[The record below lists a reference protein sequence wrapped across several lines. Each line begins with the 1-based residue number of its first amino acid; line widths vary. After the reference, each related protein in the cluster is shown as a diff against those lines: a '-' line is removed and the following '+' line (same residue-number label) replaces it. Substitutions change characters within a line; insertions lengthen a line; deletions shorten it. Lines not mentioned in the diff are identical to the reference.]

1 MPVSTLGR
9 YLARHRARYAAG
21 VLLLLATNA
30 CALLIPWV
38 TKDVVDA
45 LGGAGRSAATRQT
58 VAVGALL
65 VVALALLQAL
75 VRTASRLVLLG
86 AGQRVETAIRADLF
100 DAFLRLE
107 PGFYQ
112 TRRTGDLMSRA
123 TNDLQSVSMLVGFG
137 LLSLVNTVIVYAGTL
152 VVMLRIDPWL
162 TLAALAPYPLLLGVA
177 RRYNT
182 LAHAEAVAVQEQ
194 LARLANKTQENL
206 SGMPVVR
213 AYTLAPREVAEFGRL
228 NEEHLARVLR
238 QTRTHG
244 IFSPLL
250 SIMTG
255 IGALAVLWIGG
266 RAVLEGRLSLGV
278 LVAFTGYVAYLAWP
292 TMALGWVLAIVRRG
306 FAAFDRVTEIL
317 ATPSGILD
325 GPEAAPLGGPVRGE
339 IEIRRL
345 TFRYEADRPPALR
358 DVSLRIAAGT
368 SVAVVGPTGSGKT
381 TLATLLPRLWD
392 PPHGTVFI
400 DGREIHTIPLRDLR
414 AAIGFVPQEAF
425 LFSRTL
431 RENVAFGAS
440 ETGVADRG
448 GGGGP
453 LGRRGAAVDRVG
465 HGGRRARPDALGR
478 SAPAGDPGAC
488 PPARPPDTRSRRR
501 FRRRRRRDRGRDP
514 RRPPR
519 PHPRAHHAGHHP
531 PSPRRR
537 ACSIASSSWTRAAS
551 WRRAPTRSSS
561 PAGGSTRACGGAS
574 SSRRRSRPPD
584 EVDPPRGMAVSPR
597 PAGPWEDD
605 DTAGRV
611 YDARLAGRVWAFTRP
626 YRGAIALSAALFPLL
641 AAVDLVQP
649 YLVKVAIDEHILQG
663 DWPGLSRIVGLF
675 SVTLAVQYALRYAQI
690 YLATWT
696 GQRVVH
702 DLRAAL
708 FAHVQRLPAAF
719 FDRNPVG
726 RVMTRVLGDVEAI
739 GEVFTAGAVAILGDV
754 ITLVGVIAV
763 MLLLHF
769 RLTVIIFTVLPLL
782 VGAAMAIRKPVRRA
796 YREVRTRLAQLNA
809 ELQETISGMAV
820 IQLFGREAARSGELR
835 ELGDRYRR
843 AQFRRMGFDTSL
855 YAVAEAVGA
864 IVVAALL
871 WWGGIEIL
879 DGTLTFGVLVAFMQ
893 YTQRFYLPIRD
904 ASAKF
909 SVMQAATV
917 SAERVFALLDTPPEV
932 GGTAVPAVEA
942 EAAPSSAPGGPDTP
956 GTPGTSGTSRASRRR
971 PGPRVPGRLVRLSG
985 GRGER
990 AGAWQPGR
998 KRGAGLGPPRR
1009 VPSRRDRRADRRR
1022 RQHGCGEDDSRPAPH
1037 ANVRRPAGGGAGRG
1051 RGRPGVGPDRAPAA
1065 RRPRPPGRR
1074 ALRGHRRGE
1083 PRPRARSAAGDGGG
1097 RGAPRA
1103 RGRVHPVARRRLRGS
1118 AARARREPLARTAP
1132 APFGR
1137 PGPLV

>member
-1 MPVSTLGR
+1 V
-9 YLARHRARYAAG
+9 AG

-58 VAVGALL
+58 IAVGALV

-86 AGQRVETAIRADLF
+86 AGQRVEAAIRADLF

-317 ATPSGILD
+317 GTPSGILD
-325 GPEAAPLGGPVRGE
+325 GPEAAPLAGPVRGE

-392 PPHGTVFI
+392 PPPGTVFI

-440 ETGVADRG
+440 ETGVATAAEVAGLSADVARLSTGWDTLVGERG
-448 GGGGP
+448 LTLSGGQRQRATLARALLRDP
-453 LGRRGAAVDRVG
+453 RILVLDDAFAAVDAETEAAILAG
-465 HGGRRARPDALGR
+465 LLGR
-478 SAPAGDPGAC
+478 I
-488 PPARPPDTRSRRR
+488 RERTTLVITHRLRV
-501 FRRRRRRDRGRDP
+501 
-514 RRPPR
+514 
-519 PHPRAHHAGHHP
+519 
-531 PSPRRR
+531 
-537 ACSIASSSWTRAAS
+537 AAML
-551 WRRAPTRSSS
+551 
-561 PAGGSTRACGGAS
+561 
-574 SSRRRSRPPD
+574 D
-584 EVDPPRGMAVSPR
+584 
-597 PAGPWEDD
+597 
-605 DTAGRV
+605 
-611 YDARLAGRVWAFTRP
+611 
-626 YRGAIALSAALFPLL
+626 
-641 AAVDLVQP
+641 
-649 YLVKVAIDEHILQG
+649 
-663 DWPGLSRIVGLF
+663 RIV
-675 SVTLAVQYALRYAQI
+675 
-690 YLATWT
+690 
-696 GQRVVH
+696 
-702 DLRAAL
+702 
-708 FAHVQRLPAAF
+708 
-719 FDRNPVG
+719 
-726 RVMTRVLGDVEAI
+726 VLDE
-739 GEVFTAGAVAILGDV
+739 
-754 ITLVGVIAV
+754 
-763 MLLLHF
+763 
-769 RLTVIIFTVLPLL
+769 
-782 VGAAMAIRKPVRRA
+782 
-796 YREVRTRLAQLNA
+796 
-809 ELQETISGMAV
+809 
-820 IQLFGREAARSGELR
+820 
-835 ELGDRYRR
+835 
-843 AQFRRMGFDTSL
+843 
-855 YAVAEAVGA
+855 
-864 IVVAALL
+864 
-871 WWGGIEIL
+871 
-879 DGTLTFGVLVAFMQ
+879 
-893 YTQRFYLPIRD
+893 
-904 ASAKF
+904 
-909 SVMQAATV
+909 
-917 SAERVFALLDTPPEV
+917 
-932 GGTAVPAVEA
+932 
-942 EAAPSSAPGGPDTP
+942 
-956 GTPGTSGTSRASRRR
+956 
-971 PGPRVPGRLVRLSG
+971 GRLVEEGSHAELLARGGLYARL
-985 GRGER
+985 
-990 AGAWQPGR
+990 W
-998 KRGAGLGPPRR
+998 
-1009 VPSRRDRRADRRR
+1009 R
-1022 RQHGCGEDDSRPAPH
+1022 RQQLESTI
-1037 ANVRRPAGGGAGRG
+1037 
-1051 RGRPGVGPDRAPAA
+1051 
-1065 RRPRPPGRR
+1065 
-1074 ALRGHRRGE
+1074 E
-1083 PRPRARSAAGDGGG
+1083 AAG
-1097 RGAPRA
+1097 
-1103 RGRVHPVARRRLRGS
+1103 
-1118 AARARREPLARTAP
+1118 
-1132 APFGR
+1132 
-1137 PGPLV
+1137 

>member
-9 YLARHRARYAAG
+9 YLARHRARYVAG

-58 VAVGALL
+58 IAVGALV

-86 AGQRVETAIRADLF
+86 AGQRVEAAIRADLF

-112 TRRTGDLMSRA
+112 IRRTGDLMSRA

-317 ATPSGILD
+317 GTPSGILD
-325 GPEAAPLGGPVRGE
+325 GPEAAPLAGPVRGE

-392 PPHGTVFI
+392 PPPGTVFI

-440 ETGVADRG
+440 ETGVATAAEVAGLSADVARLSTGWDTVVGERG
-448 GGGGP
+448 LMLSGGQRQRATLARALLRDP
-453 LGRRGAAVDRVG
+453 RILVLDDAFAAVDAETEAAILAG
-465 HGGRRARPDALGR
+465 LLGR
-478 SAPAGDPGAC
+478 I
-488 PPARPPDTRSRRR
+488 RERTTLVITHRLRV
-501 FRRRRRRDRGRDP
+501 
-514 RRPPR
+514 
-519 PHPRAHHAGHHP
+519 
-531 PSPRRR
+531 
-537 ACSIASSSWTRAAS
+537 AAML
-551 WRRAPTRSSS
+551 
-561 PAGGSTRACGGAS
+561 
-574 SSRRRSRPPD
+574 D
-584 EVDPPRGMAVSPR
+584 
-597 PAGPWEDD
+597 
-605 DTAGRV
+605 
-611 YDARLAGRVWAFTRP
+611 
-626 YRGAIALSAALFPLL
+626 
-641 AAVDLVQP
+641 
-649 YLVKVAIDEHILQG
+649 
-663 DWPGLSRIVGLF
+663 RIV
-675 SVTLAVQYALRYAQI
+675 
-690 YLATWT
+690 
-696 GQRVVH
+696 
-702 DLRAAL
+702 
-708 FAHVQRLPAAF
+708 
-719 FDRNPVG
+719 
-726 RVMTRVLGDVEAI
+726 VLDE
-739 GEVFTAGAVAILGDV
+739 
-754 ITLVGVIAV
+754 
-763 MLLLHF
+763 
-769 RLTVIIFTVLPLL
+769 
-782 VGAAMAIRKPVRRA
+782 
-796 YREVRTRLAQLNA
+796 
-809 ELQETISGMAV
+809 
-820 IQLFGREAARSGELR
+820 
-835 ELGDRYRR
+835 
-843 AQFRRMGFDTSL
+843 
-855 YAVAEAVGA
+855 
-864 IVVAALL
+864 
-871 WWGGIEIL
+871 
-879 DGTLTFGVLVAFMQ
+879 
-893 YTQRFYLPIRD
+893 
-904 ASAKF
+904 
-909 SVMQAATV
+909 
-917 SAERVFALLDTPPEV
+917 
-932 GGTAVPAVEA
+932 
-942 EAAPSSAPGGPDTP
+942 
-956 GTPGTSGTSRASRRR
+956 
-971 PGPRVPGRLVRLSG
+971 GRLVEEGSHAELLARGGLYARL
-985 GRGER
+985 
-990 AGAWQPGR
+990 W
-998 KRGAGLGPPRR
+998 
-1009 VPSRRDRRADRRR
+1009 R
-1022 RQHGCGEDDSRPAPH
+1022 RQQLESTI
-1037 ANVRRPAGGGAGRG
+1037 
-1051 RGRPGVGPDRAPAA
+1051 
-1065 RRPRPPGRR
+1065 
-1074 ALRGHRRGE
+1074 E
-1083 PRPRARSAAGDGGG
+1083 AAG
-1097 RGAPRA
+1097 
-1103 RGRVHPVARRRLRGS
+1103 
-1118 AARARREPLARTAP
+1118 
-1132 APFGR
+1132 
-1137 PGPLV
+1137 

>member
-9 YLARHRARYAAG
+9 YLARHRARYVAG

-58 VAVGALL
+58 IAVGALV

-86 AGQRVETAIRADLF
+86 AGQRVEAAIRADLF

-112 TRRTGDLMSRA
+112 IRRTGDLMSRA

-317 ATPSGILD
+317 GTPSGILD
-325 GPEAAPLGGPVRGE
+325 GPEAAPLAGPVRGE

-392 PPHGTVFI
+392 PPPGTVFI

-440 ETGVADRG
+440 ETGVATAAEVAGLSADVARLSTGWDTVVGERG
-448 GGGGP
+448 LTLSGGQRQRATLARALLRDP
-453 LGRRGAAVDRVG
+453 RILVLDDAFAAVD
-465 HGGRRARPDALGR
+465 AE
-478 SAPAGDPGAC
+478 
-488 PPARPPDTRSRRR
+488 TE
-501 FRRRRRRDRGRDP
+501 
-514 RRPPR
+514 
-519 PHPRAHHAGHHP
+519 
-531 PSPRRR
+531 
-537 ACSIASSSWTRAAS
+537 AAI
-551 WRRAPTRSSS
+551 
-561 PAGGSTRACGGAS
+561 
-574 SSRRRSRPPD
+574 
-584 EVDPPRGMAVSPR
+584 
-597 PAGPWEDD
+597 
-605 DTAGRV
+605 
-611 YDARLAGRVWAFTRP
+611 LAG
-626 YRGAIALSAALFPLL
+626 L
-641 AAVDLVQP
+641 
-649 YLVKVAIDEHILQG
+649 
-663 DWPGLSRIVGLF
+663 LSRIRERT
-675 SVTLAVQYALRYAQI
+675 TL
-690 YLATWT
+690 
-696 GQRVVH
+696 
-702 DLRAAL
+702 
-708 FAHVQRLPAAF
+708 
-719 FDRNPVG
+719 
-726 RVMTRVLGDVEAI
+726 
-739 GEVFTAGAVAILGDV
+739 V
-754 ITLVGVIAV
+754 IT
-763 MLLLHF
+763 H
-769 RLTVIIFTVLPLL
+769 RLRV
-782 VGAAMAIRKPVRRA
+782 AAM
-796 YREVRTRLAQLNA
+796 L
-809 ELQETISGMAV
+809 
-820 IQLFGREAARSGELR
+820 
-835 ELGDRYRR
+835 DR
-843 AQFRRMGFDTSL
+843 
-855 YAVAEAVGA
+855 
-864 IVVAALL
+864 IVV
-871 WWGGIEIL
+871 L
-879 DGTLTFGVLVAFMQ
+879 D
-893 YTQRFYLPIRD
+893 
-904 ASAKF
+904 
-909 SVMQAATV
+909 
-917 SAERVFALLDTPPEV
+917 E
-932 GGTAVPAVEA
+932 
-942 EAAPSSAPGGPDTP
+942 
-956 GTPGTSGTSRASRRR
+956 
-971 PGPRVPGRLVRLSG
+971 GRLVEEGSHAELLARGGLYARL
-985 GRGER
+985 
-990 AGAWQPGR
+990 W
-998 KRGAGLGPPRR
+998 
-1009 VPSRRDRRADRRR
+1009 R
-1022 RQHGCGEDDSRPAPH
+1022 RQQLESTI
-1037 ANVRRPAGGGAGRG
+1037 
-1051 RGRPGVGPDRAPAA
+1051 
-1065 RRPRPPGRR
+1065 
-1074 ALRGHRRGE
+1074 E
-1083 PRPRARSAAGDGGG
+1083 AAG
-1097 RGAPRA
+1097 
-1103 RGRVHPVARRRLRGS
+1103 
-1118 AARARREPLARTAP
+1118 
-1132 APFGR
+1132 
-1137 PGPLV
+1137 